1 MPDLRLP
8 LAADLAIDGFA
19 GAAIDYE
26 RGLTNAI
33 IETRGGT
40 AYVTQRP
47 GIDVFDSPAQS
58 LEPDPVPPTDFAVF
72 TNHPFVGQVFRAVAH
87 ENGIWLVAG
96 NGGRCM
102 RSVDGE
108 TWAAVDTGIE
118 GTIYALAY
126 GDGTWVAAGQGGAI
140 STSTDNGLTWNRR
153 DFYTGDNLIN
163 NPSFELGLEPHGP
176 AFLSNGGTW
185 SVEESETAY
194 HGNHVLQ
201 YDSEGQSGRAQLRLN
216 GQNSDRA
223 VHLEISPGDRVRLSV
238 RARLADGA
246 ANRVQIRL
254 TPRDESGVEQSGGGT
269 ASTTPGSEWEN
280 LELEWTA
287 PEGDGVYVTAAIE
300 VLDDSNVGLHQFD
313 FVRLER
319 LDAFGGADIYS
330 LAYGAGVFVA
340 VGQAGKVATSPNGI
354 TWTQRT
360 SGYSAN
366 LNGVAF
372 GDGLFV
378 AVGQFDS
385 GNPANAVLTSSDA
398 VDWTL
403 EEGGESSGLPGTLN
417 GIAYGN
423 GQWLAVGNAGMWIT
437 SDPTDPDAW
446 SEENDEIKWAAHYAD
461 GVWVA
466 TGVKILTS
474 TDGDD
479 WAEAG
484 SPFDDGT
491 DSYAYAVGYGD
502 GRWIAAGQQRASQ
515 AFAPQDSMAVPGRA
529 AYYWDAQAALYFVAG
544 DTVYRG
550 SYGTVIGTISDGTER
565 CYFFALGDDL
575 VLLDPENS
583 EGWTIDAGGALT
595 QITDGDFPPE
605 QNPAVPLAH
614 GGAVLNGRLYVL
626 GVDGV
631 VYGSDLEDAT
641 SWDALNFVTAERDP
655 DGGTYIGRHSDHVVV
670 MGPRT
675 IEVFY
680 DAANAT
686 GSPLSRRQDV
696 AYNMGC
702 NSGESVWIDGDRIW
716 FVGADPSGALGVYVM
731 EGFRL
736 RKVSTGALDSLL
748 TTAITREG
756 ARAIGCGFAA
766 HGHPFYALTLAIS
779 NEELT
784 LVYDDA
790 SKMWGLWDTRAA
802 DLQNFPL
809 VSWTIRTSRLPRF
822 GEGIMRNGAL
832 ITISDTLVPQDGV
845 RGVGYA
851 EPDPGYFAEDYVS
864 EAGGSGSPI
873 SIAARTGIQDM
884 GTDRAKFLSQLRVI
898 SDRTAS
904 PIVCAVRWAD
914 GRTDDWSPMR
924 VIDLSRQRALHRLGR
939 FHRRNF
945 EVIYAGPEQV
955 RLEALE
961 LTATVGTR

>member
-26 RGLTNAI
+26 RGMVNAI
-33 IETRGGT
+33 IETRGAT
-40 AYVTQRP
+40 PYITQRP

-58 LEPDPVPPTDFAVF
+58 LDPDPVPPVDFSVF
-72 TNHPFVGQVFRAVAH
+72 TNHPYPGATFRAVAH
-87 ENGIWLVAG
+87 ENGVWLVAG

-140 STSTDNGLTWNRR
+140 STSTDNGLTWTRR

-163 NPSFELGLEPHGP
+163 NPSFELGLEPHHIGNV
-176 AFLSNGGTW
+176 SNGGTW
-185 SVEESETAY
+185 TVEEDEGAY
-194 HGNHVLQ
+194 HGGHVLQ
-201 YDSEGQSGRAQLRLN
+201 YDSDGQTGNANFLFN
-216 GQNSDRA
+216 GNLAAREA
-223 VHLEISPGDRVRLSV
+223 HVEVRPGDRLRATIRGRLKSGDSNSVRLRMRS
-238 RARLADGA
+238 
-246 ANRVQIRL
+246 
-254 TPRDESGVEQSGGGT
+254 RDESTSGVAVSGGDPT
-269 ASTTPGSEWEN
+269 LLTSDWTYIET
-280 LELEWTA
+280 EWTV
-287 PEGDGVYVTAAIE
+287 PEGDSVYALAYVE
-300 VLDDSNVGLHQFD
+300 VVNDGNVGLHQFD
-313 FVRLER
+313 FVRFER

-330 LAYGAGVFVA
+330 IAYGAGVFVA
-340 VGQAGKVATSPNGI
+340 VGQSGKVATSPNGI

-360 SGYSAN
+360 SGYGAN
-366 LNGVAF
+366 LFGVAF
-372 GDGLFV
+372 GEGTFA
-378 AVGQFDS
+378 AVGFFDFA
-385 GNPANAVLTSSDA
+385 NPGNAVITSSDG
-398 VDWTL
+398 VTWNL
-403 EEGGESSGLPGTLN
+403 EEEGLPGTLN
-417 GIAYGN
+417 AIAYG
-423 GQWLAVGNAGMWIT
+423 GGLWIACGNAGHWSS
-437 SDPTDPDAW
+437 SDLENWT
-446 SEENDEIKWAAHYAD
+446 EESDTIKWAARYAD

-466 TGVKILTS
+466 TGIKILTS

-502 GRWIAAGQQRASQ
+502 GRWIAAGQQRVSQ
-515 AFAPQDSMAVPGRA
+515 ALVSLDQSVPGRA

-565 CYFFALGDDL
+565 CYFFALGPDL
-575 VLLDPENS
+575 VLLDPQNG
-583 EGWTIDAGGALT
+583 EGWTIDSGGSLS
-595 QITDGDFPPE
+595 QITDGDFPPN
-605 QNPAVPLAH
+605 QTPAVPLAH

-626 GVDGV
+626 GTDGV
-631 VYGSDLEDAT
+631 IYGSDLEDAT

-802 DLQNFPL
+802 DLRNFPL

-832 ITISDTLVPQDGV
+832 ITISDTLIPQDGV

-961 LTATVGTR
+961 LTATVGTQ